1 MLKVLKIIYI
11 SCYSALC
18 GRQANLTQVLYT
30 CDALTR
36 KTNNLY
42 LVLFVP
48 LRKMFATQKILKS
61 IDKNLI
67 IKIIPIPFLK
77 IKGIFLLFDILSF
90 LISIPLIFFGYK
102 IYTRN
107 QRFSQ
112 WIYSFKKEIYI
123 EIHDLS
129 KKTLDCL
136 KRCEKALF
144 LSNTKT
150 IIKDIKKLN
159 LERKLIFHPNAAKL
173 TKDSKSNSLIKFK
186 SPSIGY
192 VGSNN
197 IGKGIN
203 LIKKIAKLNS
213 KFNYY
218 LAGHIN
224 IENIPN
230 NVHLLGSLNK
240 HQIRELFDRVDL
252 LIAPYQKEIYDNA
265 GNDNS
270 NYISPL
276 KVFEYMASKKPFIV
290 SRLEFAIDFLLED
303 YDCLMA
309 DPSDHNEWLNKIEKL
324 INDNFLSHKLSN
336 NAYRKYKENYTW
348 DIRADKIIK
357 IISNSYSN

>member
-1 MLKVLKIIYI
+1 LKIIYI
-11 SCYSALC
+11 SCYSILG
-18 GRQANLTQVLYT
+18 GRQANLTQILYT

-36 KTNNLY
+36 KTKTLY

-48 LRKMFATQKILKS
+48 LRKIFATKKILEG
-61 IDKNLI
+61 IDKNLV
-67 IKIIPIPFLK
+67 IKIIPLPFLK
-77 IKGIFLLFDILSF
+77 IKGIYLLFDILSF
-90 LISIPLIFFGYK
+90 LISMPLIFFDFK

-107 QRFSQ
+107 QRFSR
-112 WIYSFKKEIYI
+112 WIYSFKKKIFI

-129 KKTLDCL
+129 NNTLNCL
-136 KRCEKALF
+136 KRCKKALF
-144 LSNTKT
+144 LSNTKR
-150 IIKDIKKLN
+150 IIKDIKKLD
-159 LERKLIFHPNAAKL
+159 LDRKLIFHPNAAKL
-173 TKDSKSNSLIKFK
+173 AKKVQLENLIKFK

-203 LIKKIAKLNS
+203 LINNIAKLNP
-213 KFNYY
+213 KLNYY

-230 NVHLLGSLNK
+230 NVHLLGPLNK
-240 HQIRELFDRVDL
+240 HQIREMLEKIDL
-252 LIAPYQKEIYDNA
+252 LIAPYQKEIFDNA

-290 SRLEFAIDFLLED
+290 SRLEFTNDFLLED

-309 DPSDHNEWLNKIEKL
+309 DPSNHNEWLFKIDKL
-324 INDNFLSHKLSN
+324 LSDNFLSIRLSN
-336 NAYRKYKENYTW
+336 NAYTKYKENYTW
-348 DIRADKIIK
+348 EIRADKIIK
-357 IISNSYSN
+357 IIGNGNLIS